1 MRTRKSSKTELISR
15 SSNHS
20 KKSQQTNNCPDLQ
33 KPLSVKSTATIFATN
48 QHEIEHVIKI
58 ERTGRIMPQD
68 QNSGGFY
75 LALFRKGL
83 AEVPV
88 NLDVEPTKQEIEEAE
103 LEAAKIEEGGDEVL
117 QEEKQVLPKEAISE
131 PKNTNSQ
138 TQNSGKKDKK
148 NSYQTTTDARY
159 LPVPDH
165 IWNEIKQDFG
175 ISDAFPR
182 DLLCVGSEKNKTIYL
197 LTPCVANYLKNDPKP
212 SLKSVI
218 FGTPV
223 FQKSRAEANTP
234 NSYRISQGG
243 IRFVRPFMT
252 KNLIHVSKE
261 ELSYFINCNGSVSND
276 EMFKQHS
283 IDAKKFLSL
292 PKNSYCL
299 IYKPEG
305 QPDEE
310 LFMVSKME
318 HSVVVMAPKEDVLGF
333 KIKLKLE

>member
-1 MRTRKSSKTELISR
+1 
-15 SSNHS
+15 
-20 KKSQQTNNCPDLQ
+20 
-33 KPLSVKSTATIFATN
+33 
-48 QHEIEHVIKI
+48 
-58 ERTGRIMPQD
+58 MPQD

-83 AEVPV
+83 ADVPV

-103 LEAAKIEEGGDEVL
+103 LEAAKVEEGGQEEL
-117 QEEKQVLPKEAISE
+117 QEEKPVSPQVTVSE
-131 PKNTNSQ
+131 TQTANQQAPNT
-138 TQNSGKKDKK
+138 TKKDKK

-159 LPVPDH
+159 LPVPDP
-165 IWNEIKQDFG
+165 IWNEIKHDFG

-197 LTPCVANYLKNDPKP
+197 LTPRVAHYLKNDPKP
-212 SLKSVI
+212 SLKAVI
-218 FGTPV
+218 FGTPI

-252 KNLIHVSKE
+252 KNTIPVSKE
-261 ELSYFINCNGSVSND
+261 ELLFFLNCKGSVSND
-276 EMFKQHS
+276 EMLKEHS
-283 IDAKKFLSL
+283 IDGKMFVSL

-299 IYKPEG
+299 VYRPEG

-318 HSVVVMAPKEDVLGF
+318 HSVVVMAPKEDVHGF
-333 KIKLKLE
+333 KIKLKLD